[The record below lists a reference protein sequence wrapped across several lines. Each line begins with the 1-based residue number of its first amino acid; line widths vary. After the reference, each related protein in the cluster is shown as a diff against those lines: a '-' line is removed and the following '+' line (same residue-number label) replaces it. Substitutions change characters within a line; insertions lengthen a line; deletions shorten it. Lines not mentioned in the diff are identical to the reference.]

1 MVETRWQS
9 TTYIGFGHLA
19 GWIRV
24 VGGLDDSDKL
34 SALKNQGWSSDV
46 TGELGVADVVGL
58 TIPISL
64 DILKAYIQII
74 EYNWYLM
81 VT

>member
-1 MVETRWQS
+1 M
-9 TTYIGFGHLA
+9 
-19 GWIRV
+19 

-58 TIPISL
+58 TIPIPL

-74 EYNWYLM
+74 GYN
-81 VT
+81 